1 MSSSPRPIPGQP
13 SSKDAPCA
21 LAGPGYTRSRGTG
34 PNRRTTPP
42 PPPDPNKK
50 PRTGIH
56 HQHYMFSLWA
66 QDWGVN
72 AFNLVAREKG
82 LSGGIHNYIAISQN
96 LPHVHLPIGPIAETP
111 DDKGGQLMAMCD
123 TGAGLN
129 LGNLQY
135 HTSCYKIA
143 PSLVESYFTFAEEG
157 FDPITIGGVDGQ
169 SQGGLSLTAIITY
182 WLPYEVDGRPAT
194 ISIGLAEGTA
204 TNTILSHPFLRT
216 MQAHI
221 DYEHNAIMLNKIGAT
236 LTMFDHVPM
245 KSEAAPSSGDGNP
258 QSFMAQFRAAQLP
271 DKK

>member
-1 MSSSPRPIPGQP
+1 
-13 SSKDAPCA
+13 
-21 LAGPGYTRSRGTG
+21 
-34 PNRRTTPP
+34 
-42 PPPDPNKK
+42 
-50 PRTGIH
+50 
-56 HQHYMFSLWA
+56 MFSLWA

-82 LSGGIHNYIAISQN
+82 LSDGIHNYIAISQN

-157 FDPITIGGVDGQ
+157 FDPINIGGVDGQ

-182 WLPYEVDGRPAT
+182 WLPYELDGRPAT

>member
-1 MSSSPRPIPGQP
+1 
-13 SSKDAPCA
+13 
-21 LAGPGYTRSRGTG
+21 
-34 PNRRTTPP
+34 
-42 PPPDPNKK
+42 
-50 PRTGIH
+50 
-56 HQHYMFSLWA
+56 MFLLWA

-82 LSGGIHNYIAISQN
+82 LSGRIHNYIAISQN

-143 PSLVESYFTFAEEG
+143 PSLVESFFTFAKEA
-157 FDPITIGGVDGQ
+157 IGGVDGQ

-221 DYEHNAIMLNKIGAT
+221 DYEHNAIMLNKIGVT

-245 KSEAAPSSGDGNP
+245 KSDAAPYSGDGNP
-258 QSFMAQFRAAQLP
+258 QSFTAQFRAAQLP